1 MKTDKPYNHVY
12 LKSNKYGLDVQVNRV
27 AHPRGGFWDIKIEG
41 VYVGSCPTEE
51 EAWDWVNNTWSK
63 TPGETS
69 AVVFSTIEKEMNE
82 FAVIVSSGKFED
94 FELEMA
100 RTCQRIADLANAGL
114 RVALL
119 ARGAK

>member
-1 MKTDKPYNHVY
+1 MNTDKPSNHVH
-12 LKSNKYGLDVQVNRV
+12 LKSNKYGLDIQVNRV

-51 EAWDWVNNTWSK
+51 EAWHWVNNTWSK
-63 TPGETS
+63 IPGETS

-82 FAVIVSSGKFED
+82 FAVIVSNRKFKD

-100 RTCQRIADLANAGL
+100 RACQRIADLANAGV

-119 ARGAK
+119 TRNVK